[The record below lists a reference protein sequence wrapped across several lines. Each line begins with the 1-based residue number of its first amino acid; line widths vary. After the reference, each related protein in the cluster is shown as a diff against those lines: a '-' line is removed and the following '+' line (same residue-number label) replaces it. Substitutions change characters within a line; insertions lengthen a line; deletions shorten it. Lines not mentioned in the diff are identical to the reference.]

1 MLSDLGQPKPYVLF
15 NSESRT
21 ELSHACENL
30 SAFQPFIFTAKEQEK
45 ISAAESCSSPRLL
58 LSLVLQNYSYAT
70 HLGCDVVITP
80 VRLSQLQVIIA
91 NYILPA
97 SRAVLII

>member
-21 ELSHACENL
+21 GLSHACENL
-30 SAFQPFIFTAKEQEK
+30 SAFQPFIFTAEEQEK
-45 ISAAESCSSPRLL
+45 CLQLKAAPPPDCFC
-58 LSLVLQNYSYAT
+58 LVLQNYSYAT